1 MNRKWLCLASLLCGV
16 LLAGCIN
23 QPTETTDT
31 QSQPTITSTQESTTA
46 NQVTSQET
54 TTEVTPTAV
63 SETTSVTTVTS
74 ETATTGASSTE
85 TPASTESSSGIS
97 LYSSY
102 AHLVSY
108 DPDSG
113 LADFDYFNMLKG
125 EEAVQWL
132 IDREGYTE
140 SEAEVIVANYAD
152 SEFIEQN
159 DNPRLRT
166 VDLADVTLKLM
177 YHPDGTQVTDA
188 NPVAASLDDL
198 NTLYRAYPDL
208 LLQTYFYYIDVSS
221 GRVSA
226 VTQVY
231 WP

>member
-85 TPASTESSSGIS
+85 TPASTESSSGII

-108 DPDSG
+108 DPNSG

-152 SEFIEQN
+152 
-159 DNPRLRT
+159 
-166 VDLADVTLKLM
+166 
-177 YHPDGTQVTDA
+177 
-188 NPVAASLDDL
+188 
-198 NTLYRAYPDL
+198 
-208 LLQTYFYYIDVSS
+208 
-221 GRVSA
+221 
-226 VTQVY
+226 
-231 WP
+231 